1 MMNHWFWFLIVVLV
15 VVWYSSVTIYV
26 SIRGVLDIKEML
38 KRLADRQQD
47 GKRDN
52 DG

>member
-1 MMNHWFWFLIVVLV
+1 MMNHWFWFLAVVLV

-47 GKRDN
+47 SKGDN